1 MAMRLLIMGGTHFL
15 GRHAAEEASRRGHDL
30 TLFNRGRSA
39 PELFPEAERLRGD
52 RDGGLNPLRDRVFD
66 TSGYLPRVV
75 GQSVELLRGA
85 AGRYVFVSSESVY
98 ATSRQDGV
106 VDEDGPLNDPP
117 PEDVEDVM
125 EHYGGLKVAC
135 ERVVQTGFGNDAVV
149 IRPGLIVGPHDPT
162 NRFTYWVRRMHEA
175 SDGEPVL
182 APASPDRQVQ
192 FIDGRDLAAWILD
205 VIEGG
210 TTGVFNADGPAGP
223 ITMAEALNACAG
235 AAGTAPQVE
244 WVDEAFLLDHKVEPW
259 MGLPLWIP
267 EDDPEGLAVFD
278 NARAVAAGL
287 TFRPTA
293 ETAADT
299 LAWELARTPGPLG
312 DLWAGIPRE
321 QERELLAAWRS
332 GTDEGGS

>member
-1 MAMRLLIMGGTHFL
+1 
-15 GRHAAEEASRRGHDL
+15 
-30 TLFNRGRSA
+30 
-39 PELFPEAERLRGD
+39 
-52 RDGGLNPLRDRVFD
+52 
-66 TSGYLPRVV
+66 
-75 GQSVELLRGA
+75 
-85 AGRYVFVSSESVY
+85 
-98 ATSRQDGV
+98 
-106 VDEDGPLNDPP
+106 
-117 PEDVEDVM
+117 
-125 EHYGGLKVAC
+125 
-135 ERVVQTGFGNDAVV
+135 
-149 IRPGLIVGPHDPT
+149 
-162 NRFTYWVRRMHEA
+162 
-175 SDGEPVL
+175 
-182 APASPDRQVQ
+182 
-192 FIDGRDLAAWILD
+192 
-205 VIEGG
+205 
-210 TTGVFNADGPAGP
+210 VFNADGPAGP